1 MGKFKE
7 FLIEQQD
14 AKVGVH
20 INDKVA
26 PWTEWILNG
35 NKTIE
40 TRNTNSL
47 KSLIGQ
53 RVGIIRTGVKG
64 GAALVGYVTIGEPL
78 VYKTLEEFD
87 ADVERHLVD
96 TNYKGFEFRDMKFGY
111 PMLNPER
118 IEPVYGIP
126 FKGNMVTRPLS

>member
-7 FLIEQQD
+7 FFNEQQ
-14 AKVGVH
+14 ARVGVH
-20 INDKVA
+20 INDKVV
-26 PWTEWILNG
+26 PWTDWILDG
-35 NKTIE
+35 TKTIE

-47 KSLIGQ
+47 KSLIGH

-78 VYKTLEEFD
+78 IYRTIEDFNEDIEKH
-87 ADVERHLVD
+87 RVD

-111 PMLNPER
+111 PMLKPER

-126 FKGNMVTRPLS
+126 FKGNMVTRPLM